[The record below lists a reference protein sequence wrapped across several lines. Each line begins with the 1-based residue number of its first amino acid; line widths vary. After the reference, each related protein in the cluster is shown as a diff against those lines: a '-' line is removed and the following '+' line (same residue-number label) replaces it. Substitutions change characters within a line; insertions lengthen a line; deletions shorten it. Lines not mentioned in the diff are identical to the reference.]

1 MSRTGAPVRTAVWHA
16 SGAMRTVFVSAAA
29 TLLIAGSAWA
39 GSGAR
44 TSAPVLT
51 AGAGVLHG
59 SHFHARELVRVTFEM
74 SGDSVLRRVSASATG
89 AFAVTLPQSSRCA
102 GSVFVVALGTRGDTA
117 RLVMK
122 RRPCDA
128 LQ

>member
-1 MSRTGAPVRTAVWHA
+1 
-16 SGAMRTVFVSAAA
+16 MRTVFVSAAA

-39 GSGAR
+39 GSSAR
-44 TSAPVLT
+44 TAAPVLT
-51 AGAGVLHG
+51 ARAGAVHG

-74 SGDSVLRRVSASATG
+74 SGDSVLRRVRASATG
-89 AFAVTLPQSSRCA
+89 AFAVTLPVSSRCA
-102 GSVFVVALGTRGDTA
+102 GSVFVVARGTGGDAA
-117 RLVMK
+117 RLMIR